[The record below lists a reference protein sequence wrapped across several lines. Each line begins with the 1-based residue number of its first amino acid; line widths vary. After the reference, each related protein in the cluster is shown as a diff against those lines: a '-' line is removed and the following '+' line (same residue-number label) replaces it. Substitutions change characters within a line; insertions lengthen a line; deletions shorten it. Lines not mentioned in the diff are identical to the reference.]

1 MTRPQVIDR
10 IKQTALLRGEFTLR
24 SGRKSTYYIDKYRF
38 ETQPDVLAALGEMFA
53 AHATEGVDR
62 LAGAELGGIPL
73 VTAAALASGKPT
85 ILVRNSKKEYGT
97 NRQLEGV
104 FNPGERVLLVEDVLT
119 TGGQVLEAAA
129 ALIDAGLTVVKIVA
143 VLDRLEGARA
153 NIEAAGH
160 AMESLFTLDD
170 LGVERASRPDSA

>member
-1 MTRPQVIDR
+1 MTRQQVIDR
-10 IKQTALLRGEFTLR
+10 IVQTALLRGDFTLR
-24 SGRKSTYYIDKYRF
+24 SGRKSSYYIDKYRF

-53 AHATEGVDR
+53 GHVTPEIDR

-97 NRQLEGV
+97 NRQLEGI
-104 FNPGERVLLVEDVLT
+104 FEPGERVLLVEDVLT
-119 TGGQVLEAAA
+119 TGGQVIEAAKILA
-129 ALIDAGLTVVKIVA
+129 DAGLTVVKIVA
-143 VLDRLEGARA
+143 VLDRQEDARM

-160 AMESLFTLDD
+160 EMASLFTLDD
-170 LGVERASRPDSA
+170 LNVKKE

>member
-1 MTRPQVIDR
+1 MPNALSRAQVIDR
-10 IKQTALLRGEFTLR
+10 IKQTALLRGDFTLR

-53 AHATEGVDR
+53 AFVTPDIDR

-73 VTAAALASGKPT
+73 VTAAALASGRPS

-104 FNPGERVLLVEDVLT
+104 YEKGETVLLVEDVLT
-119 TGGQVLEAAA
+119 TGGQVIEAAQTLA
-129 ALIDAGLTVVKIVA
+129 DAGLTVAKIVA
-143 VLDRLEGARA
+143 VLDRQEDARA
-153 NIEAAGH
+153 NIEAAGYEM
-160 AMESLFTLDD
+160 ASLFTLDD
-170 LGVERASRPDSA
+170 LGVTKE